1 MGNSPPPQVHP
12 DVLPVPVP
20 IAAAAVDR
28 GNCLFRIGF
37 GYDVHQLVKG
47 RRLILGGV
55 HVPHPRGLAG
65 HSDADVLVHAIID
78 AIFGALGMG
87 DIGRHFPDSDLA
99 YKDANSISLFKRV
112 MTWAKKGGFRLNNL
126 DATVVAE
133 RPKLASFI
141 RMMQENIA
149 RAAEVSTSI
158 INIKATSTERLGFC
172 GRQEG
177 IEAFAV
183 VSLVGIE
190 KHEEPDYKDDPE
202 NSD

>member
-65 HSDADVLVHAIID
+65 HSDADVLIHAIID
-78 AIFGALGMG
+78 AI
-87 DIGRHFPDSDLA
+87 IGGIIRGEATYLPDG
-99 YKDANSISLFKRV
+99 NF
-112 MTWAKKGGFRLNNL
+112 
-126 DATVVAE
+126 
-133 RPKLASFI
+133 
-141 RMMQENIA
+141 Q
-149 RAAEVSTSI
+149 
-158 INIKATSTERLGFC
+158 
-172 GRQEG
+172 
-177 IEAFAV
+177 IEAEDKV
-183 VSLVGIE
+183 IILSKRDSIKEIE
-190 KHEEPDYKDDPE
+190 KYFEE
-202 NSD
+202 